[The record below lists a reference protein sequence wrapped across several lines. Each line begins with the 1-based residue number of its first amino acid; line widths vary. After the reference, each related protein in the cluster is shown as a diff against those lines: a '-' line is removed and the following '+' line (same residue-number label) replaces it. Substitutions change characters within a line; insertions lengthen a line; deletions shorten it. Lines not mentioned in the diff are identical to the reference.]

1 MTCPTTQD
9 ITIKKGKT
17 FRLVT
22 RWETLPFIYK
32 AISGITQAAPVVI
45 TASAHGLPE
54 GWRTAVVSAVGM
66 KEINAKSFPPAE
78 DEFKKATVLTSSTV
92 SLNEVNSADYHAY
105 TSGGYL
111 VYYTPVDL
119 DGYTARLQVRAT
131 EQATGAPLLSLTSS
145 AGITLDNT
153 NKTITITISAADTA
167 DLDFAT
173 GVYELEMEDGSGV
186 VDQLLKGTVTVEPEV
201 VR

>member
-22 RWETLPFIYK
+22 RWETLPFVYK
-32 AISGITQAAPVVI
+32 AISGITRAAPAVI
-45 TASAHGLPE
+45 TASAHGLPD
-54 GWRTAVVSAVGM
+54 GWRTAVVSAEGM
-66 KEINAKSFPPAE
+66 KEINAKSMPPAS

-92 SLNEVNSADYHAY
+92 ELNEVNSAEFRAY

-111 VYYTPVDL
+111 MYYTPVDL

>member
-1 MTCPTTQD
+1 M
-9 ITIKKGKT
+9 
-17 FRLVT
+17 T
-22 RWETLPFIYK
+22 RWETLPFVYK
-32 AISGITQAAPVVI
+32 AISGITRAAPAVI
-45 TASAHGLPE
+45 TASAHGLPD
-54 GWRTAVVSAVGM
+54 GWRTAVVSAEGM
-66 KEINAKSFPPAE
+66 KEINAKSMPPAS

-92 SLNEVNSADYHAY
+92 ELNEVNSAEFRAY

-111 VYYTPVDL
+111 MYYTPVDL